1 MKRNNWKSMVGCTV
15 ATMTICIGATA
26 LAADTN
32 VFIGN
37 DAVNGSKNQ
46 PSVNDVAGDA
56 SNVPETVA
64 QITKELKLAE
74 GITIPRATF
83 HFTAD
88 KITEDAPEAEIESVS
103 YSAEDSKGKLSER
116 VYKINKAGRITFGE
130 FPHAGEYQYHVK
142 ETADP
147 YDTASG
153 EVMTY
158 STEAYTMHVYVINT
172 ENGGTEVEKITASNT
187 AGDKVSEMNFENIYI
202 KNNASLTISKT
213 TAGKNAD
220 RTKDFAF
227 TLTFTKSGTATDDTY
242 EGMIGNEKVE
252 FKAGVAKTFELHH
265 GEKIVFTNIPAGT
278 RYAVT
283 ETGSAYYTPSVEVF
297 ENGVKTV
304 DTKAVKGQSL
314 SSAEAGATNLVGEGN
329 NSAVFTNT
337 FDDVPITG
345 IILENL
351 PFTILIGAAAM
362 LLAMGTFV
370 KRFKKEK

>member
-1 MKRNNWKSMVGCTV
+1 MKKNNWKSMVGCTV
-15 ATMTICIGATA
+15 ATMTICMGATA

-32 VFIGN
+32 VFVGN
-37 DAVNGSKNQ
+37 GAVNGTKNQ

-103 YSAEDSKGKLSER
+103 YSAEDLKGDLSEG
-116 VYKINKAGRITFGE
+116 VYKINKAGKITFGE
-130 FPHAGEYQYHVK
+130 FPHAGEYQYHVQ
-142 ETADP
+142 ETADT

-158 STEAYTMHVYVINT
+158 STETYTMHVYVINT

-202 KNNASLTISKT
+202 KNDASLTISKT

-252 FKAGVAKTFELHH
+252 FKAGEAKTFELHD

-283 ETGSAYYTPSVEVF
+283 ETGTAYYTPSVEVV

-304 DTKAVKGQSL
+304 DVKAVKGQSL

-329 NSAVFTNT
+329 NSADFTNT

-345 IILENL
+345 VILENL
-351 PFTILIGAAAM
+351 PFTILIGAAAV

>member
-1 MKRNNWKSMVGCTV
+1 MKKNNWKSMVGCTV
-15 ATMTICIGATA
+15 ATMTICMGATA

-37 DAVNGSKNQ
+37 GAANGTKNQ
-46 PSVNDVAGDA
+46 PSVNDVESDV

-103 YSAEDSKGKLSER
+103 YSAEDLKGNLSEG
-116 VYKINKAGRITFGE
+116 VYKINKAGKITFGE
-130 FPHAGEYQYHVK
+130 FPHAGEYQYHVQ
-142 ETADP
+142 ETADT
-147 YDTASG
+147 YNTASG

-202 KNNASLTISKT
+202 KNDASLTISKT

-227 TLTFTKSGTATDDTY
+227 TLT
-242 EGMIGNEKVE
+242 
-252 FKAGVAKTFELHH
+252 
-265 GEKIVFTNIPAGT
+265 EKIVFTNIPAGT

-283 ETGSAYYTPSVEVF
+283 ETGTAYYTPSVEVV

-329 NSAVFTNT
+329 NSADFTNT

-345 IILENL
+345 VILENL
-351 PFTILIGAAAM
+351 PFTILIGAAAV

>member
-15 ATMTICIGATA
+15 ATMTICIGATV

-46 PSVNDVAGDA
+46 PSVNDVVGDA

-103 YSAEDSKGKLSER
+103 YSAEDSKGDLSEG
-116 VYKINKAGRITFGE
+116 VYKINKAGKITFGE
-130 FPHAGEYQYHVK
+130 FPHAGEYQYHVQEK
-142 ETADP
+142 ADT

-187 AGDKVSEMNFENIYI
+187 AGDKVSEMSFENIYI
-202 KNNASLTISKT
+202 KNDASLTISKT

-242 EGMIGNEKVE
+242 
-252 FKAGVAKTFELHH
+252 
-265 GEKIVFTNIPAGT
+265 
-278 RYAVT
+278 
-283 ETGSAYYTPSVEVF
+283 
-297 ENGVKTV
+297 
-304 DTKAVKGQSL
+304 
-314 SSAEAGATNLVGEGN
+314 
-329 NSAVFTNT
+329 
-337 FDDVPITG
+337 
-345 IILENL
+345 
-351 PFTILIGAAAM
+351 
-362 LLAMGTFV
+362 
-370 KRFKKEK
+370 

>member
-1 MKRNNWKSMVGCTV
+1 MKKNNWKSMVGCTV
-15 ATMTICIGATA
+15 ATMTICMGATA

-32 VFIGN
+32 LFIGN

-130 FPHAGEYQYHVK
+130 FPHAGEYQYHVQ

-158 STEAYTMHVYVINT
+158 STETYTMHVYVINT

-202 KNNASLTISKT
+202 KNNASLTISKR

-252 FKAGVAKTFELHH
+252 FKAGEANTFKLHD

-283 ETGSAYYTPSVEVF
+283 ETGTAYYTPSVEVK

-314 SSAEAGATNLVGEGN
+314 SSAEAGATNLVREGN

-345 IILENL
+345 VILENL
-351 PFTILIGAAAM
+351 PFTILIGAAAV